1 LCLQTWRFPLQKQKL
16 LEINDLHQRALQTL
30 KHMNVEFQRLELKND
45 IQSKVQHDMSQQ
57 QRVKWQK
64 VKELELMLR

>member
-1 LCLQTWRFPLQKQKL
+1 LKNKITRNKRFAS
-16 LEINDLHQRALQTL
+16 ERALLTL

-57 QRVKWQK
+57 QREYFLATANKNYSRGVRRCK
-64 VKELELMLR
+64 L